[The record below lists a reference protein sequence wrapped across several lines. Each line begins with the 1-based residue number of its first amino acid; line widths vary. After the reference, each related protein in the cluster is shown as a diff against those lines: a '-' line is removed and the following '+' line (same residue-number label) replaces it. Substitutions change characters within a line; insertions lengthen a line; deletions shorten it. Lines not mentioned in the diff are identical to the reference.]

1 MNYYVNYKEP
11 VEEIFTFD
19 ATYTSLD
26 IGVYENTVYLEI
38 ADRFGYRLSYTPN
51 VGELEELI
59 KVLQFLKDKTT
70 LEHFRQG

>member
-26 IGVYENTVYLEI
+26 IGVCENIIYLEI

-59 KVLQFLKDKTT
+59 KALEFLKSKAIDNR
-70 LEHFRQG
+70 FD

>member
-1 MNYYVNYKEP
+1 MNYYVNHLES
-11 VEEIFTFD
+11 EQIFTFD
-19 ATYTSLD
+19 STYTSMD
-26 IGVYENTVYLEI
+26 IGVCEDIIYLEI